1 MQAFLFFFFFPCV
14 HAKRGYGP
22 NHSLKRLW
30 KLGIKIAV
38 WLAPCMFCEESFSRK
53 GWSMNSVAW
62 KNWLLW
68 KKGILYLS
76 GRKKKKRKKN
86 LKEQNFDGEAN
97 CSGVVSC
104 HRILMSLVMSMW
116 FIFRNDWND
125 VPCSSCFCSMA
136 MMLFLLNRGPWFS
149 WNYIR
154 VLNQFRHCQI
164 WYKK

>member
-1 MQAFLFFFFFPCV
+1 MCACQKGLWSQLFL
-14 HAKRGYGP
+14 
-22 NHSLKRLW
+22 
-30 KLGIKIAV
+30 
-38 WLAPCMFCEESFSRK
+38 EETVK
-53 GWSMNSVAW
+53 TGDKNCSVAGTMHV
-62 KNWLLW
+62 LW
-68 KKGILYLS
+68 
-76 GRKKKKRKKN
+76 RKLFQKRSVHEFCCLKELITLEKRNTVPQRSEKKKRKKN
-86 LKEQNFDGEAN
+86 LNEQNFDGEAN

-149 WNYIR
+149 WIYIR